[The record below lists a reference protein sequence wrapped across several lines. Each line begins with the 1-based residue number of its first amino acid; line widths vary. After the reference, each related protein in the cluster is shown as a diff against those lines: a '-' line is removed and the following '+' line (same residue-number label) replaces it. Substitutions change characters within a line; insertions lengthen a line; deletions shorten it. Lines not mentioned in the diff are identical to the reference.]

1 MSRGLER
8 DDDGRDYYSERVQQT
23 RQAIDDIRQR
33 GKDREAPDRQPAE
46 PEREVEIH
54 RLSARAP
61 TSVRE
66 TDRTRTFERRRDVRH
81 VDREYRLRD
90 SEIHTLTEVGRFRT
104 VDAADLKSHAYGGDR
119 RRMRA
124 DLRSLREQ
132 GLVEM
137 HRIRTGE
144 GGRLDVVVLSD
155 QGRDLVRRFDE
166 TPDQRHY
173 SGLVKPREA
182 EHDAA
187 IYRMFQAEAERIH
200 ADGGEVT
207 KVVLDHELKARVFG
221 ALEKRRQEGCDA
233 DDFAQVQGQ
242 VAEAN
247 GLRVVDQKIPLPDLQ
262 VQYRTADGGL
272 SRVNLELTTKNY
284 KGSQI
289 AAKASAGFKLY
300 ALGDSSGSGSP
311 VQDEREITADILS
324 L

>member
-1 MSRGLER
+1 MSRGLDR

-33 GKDREAPDRQPAE
+33 GKDREAPERQPE
-46 PEREVEIH
+46 ERQPEIEIH

-61 TSVRE
+61 TSTRE
-66 TDRTRTFERRRDVRH
+66 IDRTRTFERRRNVRH
-81 VDREYRLRD
+81 IDREYRLRD
-90 SEIHTLTEVGRFRT
+90 SEIHTLTEVGRFRA
-104 VDAADLKSHAYGGDR
+104 VDAADIQGHMYDGDR
-119 RRMRA
+119 RRMSA
-124 DLRSLREQ
+124 DLRSLRKQ
-132 GLVEM
+132 GLVET

-144 GGRLDVVVLSD
+144 GDRLDVVVLSN
-155 QGRDLVRRFDE
+155 QGRDLARRFDQA
-166 TPDQRHY
+166 PDQRHY

-187 IYRMFQAEAERIH
+187 IYRMFQAEAERIR

-207 KVVLDHELKARVFG
+207 KVVLDQELKARVFG
-221 ALEKRRQEGCDA
+221 ALEKRRQEGR
-233 DDFAQVQGQ
+233 DDDEFAQFQER

-247 GLRVVDQKIPLPDLQ
+247 GLRVVDKKIPLPDLQ
-262 VQYRTADGGL
+262 VEYRTADGGL

-300 ALGDSSGSGSP
+300 ALGDSSGGGSP

>member
-8 DDDGRDYYSERVQQT
+8 DDDGRDYYIERVHQM
-23 RQAIDDIRQR
+23 RQAVQDIRTREQ
-33 GKDREAPDRQPAE
+33 DREPPENQPADRE
-46 PEREVEIH
+46 PKIEIH
-54 RLSARAP
+54 RLSARAH
-61 TSVRE
+61 TSVRD

-81 VDREYRLRD
+81 IDREYRLRD
-90 SEIHTLTEVGRFRT
+90 SEIHTLTEVGRFRA
-104 VDAADLKSHAYGGDR
+104 VAAADLKGHAYGGDG
-119 RRMRA
+119 RRMSA
-124 DLRSLREQ
+124 DLRSLRGQ
-132 GLVEM
+132 GLVET
-137 HRIRTGE
+137 HRIRTAE
-144 GGRLDVVVLSD
+144 GNRLDVVVLSD
-155 QGRDLVRRFDE
+155 QGQDLARRFDQA
-166 TPDQRHY
+166 PDQRHY

-207 KVVLDHELKARVFG
+207 KVVLDHELKARVCG
-221 ALEKRRQEGCDA
+221 ALEKRRQEGCEA
-233 DDFAQVQGQ
+233 EDFAQFRQQ

-247 GLRVVDQKIPLPDLQ
+247 GLREVDQKIPLPDLQ
-262 VQYRTADGGL
+262 IQYRTADGGL

-311 VQDEREITADILS
+311 VQDEREITAEILS